1 MLFRS
6 MKVVLELCLYIP
18 RRIPGWLPWGRPER
32 SGVFERV
39 SFLRMLGFTEY
50 SDLIAEDGRPI
61 NDAPTKRG
69 GENGGREKTIG
80 LVTYTASTWFSLLV
94 LITIERF
101 EPQSPASRVRA
112 KSADVPC
119 PLKRCVYW
127 TSVARRRSHA
137 LRKHLPHTGGYA
149 RLHTNDPV
157 RSVFEAWQVYE
168 PRLLSIV
175 LSSCIRIS

>member
-18 RRIPGWLPWGRPER
+18 RTSRMTGWLPWGRPER
-32 SGVFERV
+32 SGVIERV

-69 GENGGREKTIG
+69 GENGEREKTLG
-80 LVTYTASTWFSLLV
+80 LVASTASTTWFSLLV

-101 EPQSPASRVRA
+101 EPQLPASRART
-112 KSADVPC
+112 KSANVPC
-119 PLKRCVYW
+119 PLKTCVYW

-137 LRKHLPHTGGYA
+137 LWKHLPHTGS
-149 RLHTNDPV
+149 LHTNDPV

-168 PRLLSIV
+168 PGLLSIV